1 MGATIHAGGGPPSP
15 SPTGTELAVMRIGN
29 AEVFIAP
36 SETAVTIAPKAT
48 PHTVSPS
55 PEKSFDQAVTV
66 IQECVRVVGGK
77 IKEVGETLTPEEL
90 TLEFTVTFEVSGKVT
105 PIPILVTGET
115 KVNTG
120 LKVTAKWHP
129 KAAAASGSERDGGA
143 ATA

>member
-1 MGATIHAGGGPPSP
+1 V
-15 SPTGTELAVMRIGN
+15 AVMRIGN
-29 AEVFIAP
+29 AEVFIQP
-36 SETAVTIAPKAT
+36 SAQPVEIPPEAR

-77 IKEVGETLTPEEL
+77 IRDVGETLTPEEL

-115 KVNTG
+115 KANTG
-120 LKVTAKWHP
+120 LKVIAKWHP